1 MNAMNKKRGL
11 AGMVAV
17 LFLGLA
23 VLLLSAC
30 SDEMEVQQ
38 SYPFKVE
45 NMPVPTRIIKGET
58 VEIRCELKREGH
70 FSDARYT
77 IRYFQPDGKGTLRMD
92 DGMVLL
98 PNDRYP
104 LDREV
109 FRLYYTSECED
120 QQTIDIYFED
130 NSEPAQLYQLTFDF
144 NNETE
149 DEDSVV
155 TADSKELPVTKPV
168 LPMMKLKA
176 IWFAVLSATVF
187 FPGMPSRAENP
198 VKASPDRFS
207 LAVECVK
214 RFEGWHGEKKHWPY
228 VGWGHKVLPGE
239 RFTNSIS
246 KAQGDSI
253 LREDLR
259 KLCRMFS
266 YLGRDSLI
274 LSEISDNKIYPN
286 QNIIPT

>member
-1 MNAMNKKRGL
+1 
-11 AGMVAV
+11 
-17 LFLGLA
+17 
-23 VLLLSAC
+23 
-30 SDEMEVQQ
+30 
-38 SYPFKVE
+38 
-45 NMPVPTRIIKGET
+45 
-58 VEIRCELKREGH
+58 
-70 FSDARYT
+70 
-77 IRYFQPDGKGTLRMD
+77 
-92 DGMVLL
+92 
-98 PNDRYP
+98 
-104 LDREV
+104 
-109 FRLYYTSECED
+109 
-120 QQTIDIYFED
+120 
-130 NSEPAQLYQLTFDF
+130 
-144 NNETE
+144 
-149 DEDSVV
+149 
-155 TADSKELPVTKPV
+155 
-168 LPMMKLKA
+168 MMKLKA

-266 YLGRDSLI
+266 YLGRDSLL
-274 LSEISDNKIYPN
+274 LSEISDNKMLSFPN
-286 QNIIPT
+286 CRNIAQNFRKSFRRSTSACRFVMVRAEYLSSGRIL

>member
-1 MNAMNKKRGL
+1 M
-11 AGMVAV
+11 
-17 LFLGLA
+17 
-23 VLLLSAC
+23 
-30 SDEMEVQQ
+30 SD
-38 SYPFKVE
+38 
-45 NMPVPTRIIKGET
+45 
-58 VEIRCELKREGH
+58 
-70 FSDARYT
+70 
-77 IRYFQPDGKGTLRMD
+77 
-92 DGMVLL
+92 
-98 PNDRYP
+98 
-104 LDREV
+104 
-109 FRLYYTSECED
+109 
-120 QQTIDIYFED
+120 
-130 NSEPAQLYQLTFDF
+130 
-144 NNETE
+144 
-149 DEDSVV
+149 
-155 TADSKELPVTKPV
+155 TKPV

-207 LAVECVK
+207 LSVECVK

-266 YLGRDSLI
+266 YLGRDSLLAAVLSYNVGPYRLKGYGKRPKSRLLKKLESGDRNI
-274 LSEISDNKIYPN
+274 YKEYVSFRCYKGKVVPSIERRRKVEFMLLFEEYLKKGEPFSCYHCQVLPYFFGLRSLHVSLSERHTVLPPLQRDGKAAVPPWLRSAE
-286 QNIIPT
+286 

>member
-1 MNAMNKKRGL
+1 
-11 AGMVAV
+11 
-17 LFLGLA
+17 
-23 VLLLSAC
+23 
-30 SDEMEVQQ
+30 
-38 SYPFKVE
+38 
-45 NMPVPTRIIKGET
+45 
-58 VEIRCELKREGH
+58 
-70 FSDARYT
+70 
-77 IRYFQPDGKGTLRMD
+77 
-92 DGMVLL
+92 
-98 PNDRYP
+98 
-104 LDREV
+104 
-109 FRLYYTSECED
+109 
-120 QQTIDIYFED
+120 
-130 NSEPAQLYQLTFDF
+130 
-144 NNETE
+144 
-149 DEDSVV
+149 
-155 TADSKELPVTKPV
+155 
-168 LPMMKLKA
+168 MMKLKA

-266 YLGRDSLI
+266 YLGRDSCR
-274 LSEISDNKIYPN
+274 LSEISDKSSESTPN
-286 QNIIPT
+286 LRNMATNLRRSFRKSSSASRFVMVRAEYFSFGKSL

>member
-1 MNAMNKKRGL
+1 M
-11 AGMVAV
+11 
-17 LFLGLA
+17 
-23 VLLLSAC
+23 
-30 SDEMEVQQ
+30 SD
-38 SYPFKVE
+38 
-45 NMPVPTRIIKGET
+45 
-58 VEIRCELKREGH
+58 
-70 FSDARYT
+70 
-77 IRYFQPDGKGTLRMD
+77 
-92 DGMVLL
+92 
-98 PNDRYP
+98 
-104 LDREV
+104 
-109 FRLYYTSECED
+109 
-120 QQTIDIYFED
+120 
-130 NSEPAQLYQLTFDF
+130 
-144 NNETE
+144 
-149 DEDSVV
+149 
-155 TADSKELPVTKPV
+155 TKPV

-266 YLGRDSLI
+266 YLGRDSLL
-274 LSEISDNKIYPN
+274 LSEISDKSNYPN

>member
-1 MNAMNKKRGL
+1 
-11 AGMVAV
+11 
-17 LFLGLA
+17 
-23 VLLLSAC
+23 
-30 SDEMEVQQ
+30 
-38 SYPFKVE
+38 
-45 NMPVPTRIIKGET
+45 
-58 VEIRCELKREGH
+58 
-70 FSDARYT
+70 
-77 IRYFQPDGKGTLRMD
+77 
-92 DGMVLL
+92 
-98 PNDRYP
+98 
-104 LDREV
+104 
-109 FRLYYTSECED
+109 
-120 QQTIDIYFED
+120 
-130 NSEPAQLYQLTFDF
+130 
-144 NNETE
+144 
-149 DEDSVV
+149 
-155 TADSKELPVTKPV
+155 
-168 LPMMKLKA
+168 MMKLKA

-266 YLGRDSLI
+266 YLGRDSLL
-274 LSEISDNKIYPN
+274 LSEISDNECESFPNCWNIAQNFRRSFRRSASACRFVMVRAEYLSPGCNRCPYP
-286 QNIIPT
+286 TCG